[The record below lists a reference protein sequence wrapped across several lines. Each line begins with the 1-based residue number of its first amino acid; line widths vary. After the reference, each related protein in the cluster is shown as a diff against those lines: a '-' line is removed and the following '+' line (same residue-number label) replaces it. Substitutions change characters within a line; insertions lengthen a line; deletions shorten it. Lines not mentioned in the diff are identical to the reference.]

1 MRPDPRAI
9 ARKIRARLR
18 APGGN
23 GGQAGAAA
31 PPAILTLDE
40 IGALPRDRLEGACRA
55 LASPAYLGGGVALCR
70 ILTRYKFHVST
81 ADVGFGANV
90 LLDGYWE
97 SWLTQF
103 VARTVRR
110 GGVVVDVGA
119 NFGYYS
125 LLLADLVGPEGRV
138 YAVEPAPDTAALLRR
153 SIGLNGFAGR
163 TNVCEVAAGAGDGS
177 AATLFEPAG
186 EPKNAALV
194 AAAPADAAAGRSHQ
208 VAVRTLDSL
217 LGDERRIDFVKIDAE
232 GGEEAIIAGMDGI
245 LSAAPPPMVLEF
257 NAARYADAGGFLER
271 VLGYYGTL
279 RHIDFDGRAAAISP
293 ERVLGENFGED
304 WLLYLRRT

>member
-9 ARKIRARLR
+9 ARGLRARLR
-18 APGGN
+18 AMS
-23 GGQAGAAA
+23 A
-31 PPAILTLDE
+31 PRAQTGRASPPTVLTLDE
-40 IGALPRDRLEGACRA
+40 IGALPRNALEDACRA
-55 LASPAYLGGGVALCR
+55 LASPAYLGDGVALCR

-81 ADVGFGANV
+81 ADVGFGANL

-103 VARTVRR
+103 IARTVGR

-125 LLLADLVGPEGRV
+125 LLLADLVGPQGRV
-138 YAVEPAPDTAALLRR
+138 YAIEPAPGTTALLRR

-163 TNVCEVAAGAGDGS
+163 TRVCEVAAGADDGA
-177 AATLFEPAG
+177 AATLFEPEG

-194 AAAPADAAAGRSHQ
+194 AAAPAEDAAGRSHQ

-217 LGDERRIDFVKIDAE
+217 LRDERRIDFVKIDAE
-232 GGEEAIIAGMDGI
+232 GGEEAIIAGMHDI
-245 LSAAPPPMVLEF
+245 LSAAPPPMVLEY
-257 NAARYADAGGFLER
+257 NAARYPDAGAFLER
-271 VLGYYGTL
+271 LLGYYGTL
-279 RHIDFDGRAAAISP
+279 RHIGFDGRAAAVAP

-304 WLLYLRRT
+304 WLLYLRRP

>member
-9 ARKIRARLR
+9 ARKLRARVR
-18 APGGN
+18 ALGT
-23 GGQAGAAA
+23 A
-31 PPAILTLDE
+31 PARPEAVSPPSVLTLEE
-40 IGALPRDRLEGACRA
+40 IGALPRSELERSCRA
-55 LASPAYLGGGVALCR
+55 LASPVYLGGGVGLCR
-70 ILTRYKFHVST
+70 ILTRYKFHIST

-103 VARTVRR
+103 IARTVGR

-138 YAVEPAPDTAALLRR
+138 YAVEPAPGTAALLRR
-153 SIGLNGFAGR
+153 SIGLNGFAGH
-163 TNVCEVAAGAGDGS
+163 TQICEAAAGAEDGT

-194 AAAPADAAAGRSHQ
+194 ANAPSDPAAGRSHE
-208 VAVRTLDSL
+208 VAVRTLDGL
-217 LGDERRIDFVKIDAE
+217 LRDEPRIDFVKIDAE
-232 GGEEAIIAGMDGI
+232 GGEEAIVAGMHGI

-257 NAARYADAGGFLER
+257 NAARYPDPGAFLER
-271 VLGYYGTL
+271 LLGYYGAL
-279 RHIDFDGRAAAISP
+279 RHVGFDGRAAPVTP
-293 ERVLGENFGED
+293 ERVLSENFGED
-304 WLLYLRRT
+304 WLLYLRRK